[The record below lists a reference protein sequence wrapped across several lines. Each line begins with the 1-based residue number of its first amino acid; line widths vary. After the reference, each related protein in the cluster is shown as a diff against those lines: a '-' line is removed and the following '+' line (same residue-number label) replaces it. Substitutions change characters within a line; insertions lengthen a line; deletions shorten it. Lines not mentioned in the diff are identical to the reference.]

1 MSFLQSPLEPQQSD
15 EVCFVFCPKRLSQGS
30 AALSP
35 VPPESWLCLGTA
47 RGLERANRAKCT
59 AFYLFI

>member
-35 VPPESWLCLGTA
+35 VPPESWHSQGI
-47 RGLERANRAKCT
+47 GESKQGQMHQ
-59 AFYLFI
+59 FLFI